1 MLFNKRKREEKK
13 RLQEEE
19 RKHLEKSKSYA
30 AELTQAQEALAHKNP
45 LLQKGLQLAESAEA
59 KGLLAGFKAGLAKTR
74 RFFSSGIFALQGE
87 GAVTEQFLEELE
99 EGLLA
104 ADLGVVTAVKVM
116 DHLRDQVN
124 RGAIANRDQLLTQ
137 MRQVI
142 GRLVTKEDHR
152 LPVAQSGPT
161 VYLFVGVNGAGKTT
175 SIAKLASQ
183 FQAEG
188 KKVLAAAG
196 DTFRAAAVEQLE
208 VWCKRAQIDMVKK
221 ELNSDPA
228 AVLYEAC
235 EKAVAGN
242 YDILLCDTSGRLHT
256 KGHLMEELKKMK
268 RALQKVLP
276 KAPHASI
283 LVLDANI
290 GQNAIMQTREFSQA
304 VELDGLIV
312 TKLDG
317 TAKGGVVVGIVNE
330 FDLPIYYVG
339 VGERI
344 EDLQPFHAA
353 WFAENLF

>member
-1 MLFNKRKREEKK
+1 MVDQHQVILSFIHGCSWWVVGRRWLGPARSCFLCGGGLVFKVRAEATKVRPGCPVPLLLLKKATMLFNKRKREEKK

-221 ELNSDPA
+221 ELNSDP
-228 AVLYEAC
+228 
-235 EKAVAGN
+235 
-242 YDILLCDTSGRLHT
+242 
-256 KGHLMEELKKMK
+256 
-268 RALQKVLP
+268 
-276 KAPHASI
+276 
-283 LVLDANI
+283 
-290 GQNAIMQTREFSQA
+290 
-304 VELDGLIV
+304 
-312 TKLDG
+312 
-317 TAKGGVVVGIVNE
+317 
-330 FDLPIYYVG
+330 
-339 VGERI
+339 
-344 EDLQPFHAA
+344 
-353 WFAENLF
+353 